1 MENFIYLK
9 MKLKSKSLSRVI
21 GMDHFKTFSMLCR
34 LGGIKQISFG
44 AHLFGIL
51 TFMVALVQTG
61 LPLKKLRQVFTD
73 SGVYSYQTCYVLIV
87 IYNYRFVETTI
98 L

>member
-44 AHLFGIL
+44 AHLFGIF

-61 LPLKKLRQVFTD
+61 LPLKNYVKFSLILVLNPIKHVMFKL
-73 SGVYSYQTCYVLIV
+73 
-87 IYNYRFVETTI
+87 
-98 L
+98 

>member
-21 GMDHFKTFSMLCR
+21 EWTILKVSQCCVDW
-34 LGGIKQISFG
+34 GGDKQISFG
-44 AHLFGIL
+44 AHLFGIF

-61 LPLKKLRQVFTD
+61 LPLKNYVKFSLILVLNPIKHVMFKL
-73 SGVYSYQTCYVLIV
+73 
-87 IYNYRFVETTI
+87 
-98 L
+98 